1 MRELFQ
7 WVPWFEELAKKV
19 RECRREGLVERVNKV
34 DWPEKMTVAVLADGE
49 NRADP
54 LTFFYHLASI
64 AGGKAENR
72 TVVFESIAD
81 VFGIESPLDCSNDEC
96 FIFPIPPGLIVRFNN
111 NTEDNTQL
119 LWEIFDRACRL
130 DGTAYDV
137 DLTDTFADMLDI
149 KVTDIQ
155 KLTQVLFL
163 VNPRA
168 FLPFDNASIL
178 PLGLGKYEGV
188 PKDKKMPWAEYLAE
202 MNRIRD
208 AFSGCQCY
216 EINVI
221 CYLWN
226 TNGGYLPL
234 ENIRWY
240 QINTTEDRCIDFL
253 ENNWVYYGKPWV
265 CFSVFQ
271 RNIPLNK
278 PEPGDVIFV
287 HSGRHNVYGIG
298 VVYRNDYH
306 EPSHANGRIHV
317 LWINKKQWHD
327 VDIFTPL
334 TPFSQVDMDSYQV
347 LTNIPAYTAILG
359 LLSGPPMQHN
369 VEQWHEGLIRNTPPG
384 PKSVTTPP
392 IKAEAKHWYKEQFKS
407 ARVWAFNASKK
418 HWNEF
423 KEKHIIAIGWDDL
436 GDLQAI
442 DDREDISNRIQEIT
456 GASNPVMDSLACY
469 QFAHKM
475 QHGDPVIAIRGGH
488 SLLGYD
494 VIESDYTFDES
505 RPEARHVR
513 KIRWIKTGIW
523 TLPERRCVTAK
534 TLTDFS
540 PWKWWVLF
548 AFRLMEISN
557 SLPSTGNHKLNQIL
571 YGPPG
576 TGKTYSTTARAMA
589 IVKGIKLEE
598 VTEEHRKEF
607 RDLRFDS
614 NKGSGQIEMV
624 TFHQN
629 YSYEDFV
636 EGIRPSLGEEGGLDY
651 ELRPGVFRIIVKA
664 ALDNPHCRFVLI
676 IDEINRGNI
685 PKILGDLIT
694 LIEPSRRLG
703 QNNETTVTLP
713 YSGDSFGV
721 PGNLFIIG
729 TMNTAD
735 RSILPL
741 DIALR
746 RRFDH
751 VEMMPDPG
759 HELISDNVDGIDLR
773 KMLKAIN
780 SRISLLLDRE
790 RQIGH
795 TYLFNVKSVESLANI
810 FKTAI
815 LPLLLEYFY
824 DDWSKVQKV
833 LGGAGFIKK
842 NSNKE
847 YLDHLKKDDITDS
860 DIYERIPWNTDEW
873 LEPNQYRSIYEKI
886 GSADNGE
893 PIDEGSDTLG
903 NSA

>member
-19 RECRREGLVERVNKV
+19 REVQREGLVERVNQM
-34 DWPEKMTVAVLADGE
+34 DWAGKKIAVFSKGE
-49 NRADP
+49 NYADP

-64 AGGKAENR
+64 ASGKAEVKK
-72 TVVFESIAD
+72 TIYKSVAD
-81 VFGIESPLDCSNDEC
+81 VFGIKSPLDYNKGEY
-96 FIFPIPPGLIVRFNN
+96 FIFPTPPALAVVFGSDS
-111 NTEDNTQL
+111 EDETQL
-119 LWEIFDRACRL
+119 LWDIFDQACRL
-130 DGTAYDV
+130 DSEASEV
-137 DLTDTFADMLDI
+137 DLTDNFHKMLGI
-149 KVTDIQ
+149 NKVGVP

-168 FLPFDNASIL
+168 FLPFDAVSIL
-178 PLGLGKYEGV
+178 PLGLGQYET
-188 PKDKKMPWAEYLAE
+188 PPQKISWSEYLRE
-202 MNRIRD
+202 MSRIRE

-226 TNGGYLPL
+226 ANDGNLPR

-253 ENNWVYYGKPWV
+253 ENNWVYYGKPGTCLPV
-265 CFSVFQ
+265 LQ
-271 RNIPLNK
+271 QYLPLNK
-278 PEPGDVIFV
+278 PVPGDVIFV
-287 HSGRHNVYGIG
+287 HSGKRNVYGIG
-298 VVYRNDYH
+298 VVYRNDH
-306 EPSHANGRIHV
+306 HQSSHANGRIHV
-317 LWINKKQWHD
+317 LWIKKKRQCD
-327 VDIFTPL
+327 VDILTPL

-347 LTNIPAYTAILG
+347 YTNVPAYEAILG
-359 LLSGPPMQHN
+359 LLSGPTKKHDT
-369 VEQWHEGLIRNTPPG
+369 EQWHEGFIRYTPPS
-384 PKSVTTPP
+384 PYRVTTPP
-392 IKAEAKHWYKEQFKS
+392 IKADAKQWYKEQFGS
-407 ARVWAFNASKK
+407 NRVWVFKASEKQ
-418 HWNEF
+418 WNEF
-423 KEKHIIAIGWDDL
+423 KEKHFIAIGWDDL
-436 GDLQAI
+436 GDLNEFHN
-442 DDREDISNRIQEIT
+442 RKDILKRLKELTGTPNPSNN
-456 GASNPVMDSLACY
+456 ALACY
-469 QFAHKM
+469 QFAHEM
-475 QHGDPVIAIRGGH
+475 QPGDPVLVIMRGNKL
-488 SLLGYD
+488 LLGYG
-494 VIESDYTFDES
+494 VIESDYTFDEY
-505 RPEARHVR
+505 RPEGRHVR
-513 KIRWIKTGIW
+513 KITWKKTGRW
-523 TLPERRCVTAK
+523 QLSERRRGTAPK

-540 PWKWWVLF
+540 RWKWWVLF

-557 SLPSTGNHKLNQIL
+557 RLPSTDNHKLNQIL

-614 NKGSGQIEMV
+614 NEGSGQIEMV

-636 EGIRPSLGEEGGLDY
+636 EGIRPSLAEEGGLDY
-651 ELRPGVFRIIVKA
+651 ELRPGVFRKIVKA

-694 LIEPSRRLG
+694 LIESSRRIG
-703 QNNETTVTLP
+703 QNNETKVTLP

-751 VEMMPDPG
+751 VEMMPNPD
-759 HELISDNVDGIDLR
+759 HDLISEDVDGINLR

-780 SRISLLLDRE
+780 ARISVLLDRE

-795 TYLFNVKSVESLANI
+795 TYLFNVENIESLASI

-833 LGGAGFIKK
+833 LGDAEFIRKS
-842 NSNKE
+842 SNKQF
-847 YLDHLKKDDITDS
+847 LDHLKEDDLTDS
-860 DIYERIPWNTDEW
+860 YIYERIPWRSKKWEDK
-873 LEPNQYRSIYEKI
+873 NQYRSIYEKTGI
-886 GSADNGE
+886 ASDGE
-893 PIDEGSDTLG
+893 PKDEDSDSPKES
-903 NSA
+903 N

>member
-1 MRELFQ
+1 MKEFFH
-7 WVPWFEELAKKV
+7 WVPWFDELAQKV
-19 RECRREGLVERVNKV
+19 RECRREGLVERVKKM
-34 DWPEKMTVAVLADGE
+34 DWAEGRIAVLDDEE

-54 LTFFYHLASI
+54 FTFFYHLASI
-64 AGGKAENR
+64 AGGKAERRITIYNS
-72 TVVFESIAD
+72 VAD
-81 VFGIESPLDCSNDEC
+81 VFGIESPLDYSTDEC
-96 FIFPIPPGLIVRFNN
+96 FIFPIPPGLQVKFNN
-111 NTEDNTQL
+111 NPEDNTQL
-119 LWEIFDRACRL
+119 LWDVFDQACL
-130 DGTAYDV
+130 HNGTASDV
-137 DLTDTFADMLDI
+137 DLTDNFHKMLGI
-149 KVTDIQ
+149 NGVGVA

-168 FLPFDNASIL
+168 FLPFDEASVL
-178 PLGLGKYEGV
+178 PLGIGKY
-188 PKDKKMPWAEYLAE
+188 KKPPNYLSWAEFLNE
-202 MNRIRD
+202 IKRIRD

-216 EINVI
+216 EINVVS
-221 CYLWN
+221 YLW
-226 TNGGYLPL
+226 TSKRDYLTR
-234 ENIRWY
+234 NNVRWY

-253 ENNWVYYGKPWV
+253 ENNWVYYGKPGACLPV
-265 CFSVFQ
+265 LQ
-271 RNIPLNK
+271 QYLPLNK
-278 PEPGDVIFV
+278 PVPGDVIFV
-287 HSGRHNVYGIG
+287 HSGKRNVYGIG
-298 VVYRNDYH
+298 VVYRNDH
-306 EPSHANGRIHV
+306 HQLSHANGRIHV
-317 LWINKKQWHD
+317 LWIKKKRQCD
-327 VDIFTPL
+327 VEILTPL

-347 LTNIPAYTAILG
+347 YTNVPAYKAILG
-359 LLSGPPMQHN
+359 LLSGPTKKHDT
-369 VEQWHEGLIRNTPPG
+369 EQWHEGFIRHTPPS
-384 PKSVTTPP
+384 PYRVTTPP
-392 IKAEAKHWYKEQFKS
+392 IKADAKQWYKEQFGS
-407 ARVWAFNASKK
+407 NRVWVFKASEKQ
-418 HWNEF
+418 WNEF
-423 KEKHIIAIGWDDL
+423 KEKHFIAIGWDDL
-436 GDLQAI
+436 GDLNEFHN
-442 DDREDISNRIQEIT
+442 RKDILERLKELTGTPSPSNN
-456 GASNPVMDSLACY
+456 ALACY
-469 QFAHKM
+469 QFAHEM
-475 QHGDPVIAIRGGH
+475 QPGDPVLVIMRGNKL
-488 SLLGYD
+488 LLGYG
-494 VIESDYTFDES
+494 VIESDYTFDEY
-505 RPEARHVR
+505 RPEGRHVR
-513 KIRWIKTGIW
+513 KITWKKTGRW
-523 TLPERRCVTAK
+523 QLSERRRGTAPK

-540 PWKWWVLF
+540 RWKWWVLC

-557 SLPSTGNHKLNQIL
+557 RLPSTGNHKLNQIL

-589 IVKGIKLEE
+589 IVRGIKLEE

-636 EGIRPSLGEEGGLDY
+636 EGIRPSLAEEGGLDY
-651 ELRPGVFRIIVKA
+651 ELRPGVFRKIVKA

-842 NSNKE
+842 SSNKE

-860 DIYERIPWNTDEW
+860 DIYERIPWNADKW
-873 LEPNQYRSIYEKI
+873 LVPNQYRSIYKKT

-893 PIDEGSDTLG
+893 PIDEGFDTLG

>member
-1 MRELFQ
+1 MKEFFQ
-7 WVPWFEELAKKV
+7 WVPWFDELAQKV
-19 RECRREGLVERVNKV
+19 RECRREGLLERVKKV
-34 DWPEKMTVAVLADGE
+34 DWAEGRIAVLEDGE

-54 LTFFYHLASI
+54 FTFFYHLASI
-64 AGGKAENR
+64 AGGKADR
-72 TVVFESIAD
+72 RITIYKSVAD
-81 VFGIESPLDCSNDEC
+81 VFGIESPLDYSTDEC
-96 FIFPIPPGLIVRFNN
+96 FILPIPPGFAVRFNN
-111 NTEDNTQL
+111 GPEDNTQL
-119 LWEIFDRACRL
+119 LWQMFDQACL
-130 DGTAYDV
+130 DSGTASDV
-137 DLTDTFADMLDI
+137 DLTDNFQKLLGI
-149 KVTDIQ
+149 NGVGVP

-168 FLPFDNASIL
+168 FMPFDKVAIL
-178 PLGLGKYEGV
+178 PLGLGKLNKV
-188 PKDKKMPWAEYLAE
+188 PPTISWADYLDE
-202 MNRIRD
+202 MDRIRD
-208 AFSGCQCY
+208 VFSGCQCY

-226 TNGGYLPL
+226 TNGGYLPR

-240 QINTTEDRCIDFL
+240 QINTTKDRCIDFL
-253 ENNWVYYGKPWV
+253 ENNWVYYGKPGDCV
-265 CFSVFQ
+265 PVLQ
-271 RNIPLNK
+271 GYLPLGK
-278 PEPGDVIFV
+278 PKPGDVIFV
-287 HSGRHNVYGIG
+287 HSGKRNVRGIG
-298 VVYRNDYH
+298 VVYRNDYRD
-306 EPSHANGRIHV
+306 PSNSNSQIHV
-317 LWINKKQWHD
+317 LWINKKRRRD

-334 TPFSQVDMDSYQV
+334 IPFSPVDMDSYQV
-347 LTNIPAYTAILG
+347 LTNIPAYKAILG
-359 LLSGPPMQHN
+359 LLSGPAKKHDT
-369 VEQWHEGLIRNTPPG
+369 EQWHEGLIRHIPPS
-384 PKSVTTPP
+384 PYRVTIPP
-392 IKAEAKHWYKEQFKS
+392 IKHDAEKWYKEKFGT
-407 ARVWAFNASKK
+407 ARVWAFKAGGK

-423 KEKHIIAIGWDDL
+423 QEKHIIAIRWDDL
-436 GDLQAI
+436 GNLKEF
-442 DDREDISNRIQEIT
+442 RSSHDILKRLKEIT
-456 GASNPVMDSLACY
+456 GDKKPTNNALACY
-469 QFAHKM
+469 QFAHEM
-475 QHGDPVIAIRGGH
+475 QPGDPVVAIQKGNT
-488 SLLGYD
+488 LLGCG
-494 VIESDYTFDES
+494 VIESDYTFDKS

-513 KIRWIKTGIW
+513 KIKWIKTGIW
-523 TLPERRCVTAK
+523 PLPERRLPTAK

-540 PWKWWVLF
+540 RWKWWVLF

-557 SLPSTGNHKLNQIL
+557 RLPSTDNHKLNQIL

-589 IVKGIKLEE
+589 IVKGIRLEE

-636 EGIRPSLGEEGGLDY
+636 EGIRPSLAEEGGLDY
-651 ELRPGVFRIIVKA
+651 ELRPGVFRKIVKA

-703 QNNETTVTLP
+703 QSNETTVTLP

-721 PGNLFIIG
+721 PENLFIIG

-759 HELISDNVDGIDLR
+759 HELISKDVNGINLR
-773 KMLKAIN
+773 KVLKAIN
-780 SRISLLLDRE
+780 ARISVLLDRE

-795 TYLFNVKSVESLANI
+795 TYLFNVRDVKSLASI

-833 LGGAGFIKK
+833 LGDAEFIKK
-842 NSNKE
+842 SSNKE
-847 YLDHLKKDDITDS
+847 FLDHLKNDDITDS
-860 DIYERIPWNTDEW
+860 DIYKRIPWNAEEW
-873 LEPNQYRSIYEKI
+873 LDPNQYKRIYKKTGI
-886 GSADNGE
+886 AGDGE
-893 PIDEGSDTLG
+893 LQDEDSDSPEES
-903 NSA
+903 N

>member
-7 WVPWFEELAKKV
+7 WVPWFEELAKNV
-19 RECRREGLVERVNKV
+19 RDGQREGLVEKV
-34 DWPEKMTVAVLADGE
+34 KQIDWAEGRIAVLEDGE

-54 LTFFYHLASI
+54 FTFFYHLASI
-64 AGGKAENR
+64 AGGKADR
-72 TVVFESIAD
+72 RITIYKSVAD
-81 VFGIESPLDCSNDEC
+81 VFGIESPLDYSTDEC
-96 FIFPIPPGLIVRFNN
+96 FIFPIPPGFAVRFNN
-111 NTEDNTQL
+111 GPEDNTQL
-119 LWEIFDRACRL
+119 LWEMFDQACL
-130 DGTAYDV
+130 HSGTASDV
-137 DLTDTFADMLDI
+137 DLTDSFQKMLGI
-149 KVTDIQ
+149 NGVGVP
-155 KLTQVLFL
+155 KLSQVLFL

-168 FLPFDNASIL
+168 FLPFDKVAIL
-178 PLGLGKYEGV
+178 PLGLGKYETP
-188 PKDKKMPWAEYLAE
+188 PKEISWSEYLRE

-208 AFSGCQCY
+208 VFSGCQCY

-226 TNGGYLPL
+226 TNGGYLPP

-240 QINTTEDRCIDFL
+240 QINTTEDSCIDFL
-253 ENNWVYYGKPWV
+253 RNNSVYYGKPWA

-271 RNIPLNK
+271 RYLPLDK

-287 HSGRHNVYGIG
+287 HSGKRNVYGIG

-306 EPSHANGRIHV
+306 EPSRANGQIHV
-317 LWINKKQWHD
+317 LWINKKQQRD

-334 TPFSQVDMDSYQV
+334 PPFSQVDMDSYQV
-347 LTNIPAYTAILG
+347 FTNVPAYKAILG
-359 LLSGPPMQHN
+359 LLSGPTKKHDT
-369 VEQWHEGLIRNTPPG
+369 ELWHEGLIRYTPPG
-384 PKSVTTPP
+384 PYSVTTPP
-392 IKAEAKHWYKEQFKS
+392 IKADAKHWYKEQFGT
-407 ARVWAFNASKK
+407 ARVWMFKAGGK

-423 KEKHIIAIGWDDL
+423 QEKHIIAIRWDDL
-436 GDLQAI
+436 GDLKEFQSK
-442 DDREDISNRIQEIT
+442 EDILKRLKETT
-456 GASNPVMDSLACY
+456 GSHKDPKINALACY
-469 QFAHKM
+469 QFAHEM
-475 QHGDPVIAIRGGH
+475 QPGDPVIAIQAGNL
-488 SLLGYD
+488 LLGYG

-513 KIRWIKTGIW
+513 KIKWIKTGSW
-523 TLPERRCVTAK
+523 PLSERRRPTAK

-557 SLPSTGNHKLNQIL
+557 PLPSTGNHKLNQIL

-607 RDLRFDS
+607 LDLRFDS

-651 ELRPGVFRIIVKA
+651 ELRPGVFRKIVKA

-694 LIEPSRRLG
+694 LIETSRRLG
-703 QNNETTVTLP
+703 QSNETKVTLP

-751 VEMMPDPG
+751 VEMMPNPD
-759 HELISDNVDGIDLR
+759 HNLISKDVDGINLR
-773 KMLKAIN
+773 KVLKAIN
-780 SRISLLLDRE
+780 ARISLLLDRE

-795 TYLFNVKSVESLANI
+795 TYFFNVENVESLANI

-833 LGGAGFIKK
+833 LGDAKFIKK
-842 NSNKE
+842 SSKKE
-847 YLDHLKKDDITDS
+847 FLDHLKEDDLTDA
-860 DIYERIPWNTDEW
+860 DIYERIPWKSKKWEDK
-873 LEPNQYRSIYEKI
+873 NQYRSIYEKSS
-886 GSADNGE
+886 SADNGQ
-893 PIDEGSDTLG
+893 PKVEGSDIP
-903 NSA
+903 